1 MTVPTMWE
9 MDLKTYLVLF
19 LCVCFCCLLALSM
32 TMGVLAITECETGTA
47 LPYLPGFPMSLN
59 AFYFEI
65 PGGAW
70 QR

>member
-1 MTVPTMWE
+1 
-9 MDLKTYLVLF
+9 MDLRTYWVLF
-19 LCVCFCCLLALSM
+19 FSRVCVFAVLLALRM

>member
-1 MTVPTMWE
+1 M
-9 MDLKTYLVLF
+9 
-19 LCVCFCCLLALSM
+19 CVFAVLLALSM

>member
-1 MTVPTMWE
+1 MSRPQN
-9 MDLKTYLVLF
+9 LVGSFLF
-19 LCVCFCCLLALSM
+19 LCVCFCGLLALRM
-32 TMGVLAITECETGTA
+32 TMGVLAITEGETGTA
-47 LPYLPGFPMSLN
+47 LPYLPGFPVSLN

>member
-1 MTVPTMWE
+1 M
-9 MDLKTYLVLF
+9 
-19 LCVCFCCLLALSM
+19 CVFAVLLALSM
-32 TMGVLAITECETGTA
+32 AVGVLAITEGETGTA
-47 LPYLPGFPMSLN
+47 LPYLPSFPMSLN

>member
-1 MTVPTMWE
+1 M
-9 MDLKTYLVLF
+9 
-19 LCVCFCCLLALSM
+19 CVFAVLLALS
-32 TMGVLAITECETGTA
+32 TTVGVLAITEAQTGTA
-47 LPYLPGFPMSLN
+47 RPYLPGFPMSLN